1 MMPGPEGEM
10 AAHAADRGRLRAS
23 HADRN
28 RVVDV
33 LKAAFIEGRL
43 TKDELDARLSQ
54 TLAARTYADLA
65 ALTADIPPG
74 TGLARHPGPD
84 LAPEPRSTHWV
95 THQAVK
101 SGAATIGGLMLAIS
115 VLGIVAGQPAI
126 GVAIAAFVMI
136 LAAFAAALVGSLV
149 GATLMLENRRRRKRS
164 SGQSPTRPGSGASG
178 DQASQ
183 RPPSAG
189 PFPFPSRDPDK
200 PHTAE
205 AARIRRPRPRPSRQA
220 TVMLEARRAVYQA
233 V

>member
-1 MMPGPEGEM
+1 MMSGPEGEI
-10 AAHAADRGRLRAS
+10 APGTADRGHIRAS

-43 TKDELDARLSQ
+43 TKDELDTRLSQ

-74 TGLARHPGPD
+74 TKLARQPRPD
-84 LAPEPRSTHWV
+84 RAPAPQSTRWV
-95 THQAVK
+95 SHRAVK
-101 SGAATIGGLMLAIS
+101 SGAATIGGIAVAVIVTGVVLGNPAVGVILAVFVVMLAA
-115 VLGIVAGQPAI
+115 VAS
-126 GVAIAAFVMI
+126 
-136 LAAFAAALVGSLV
+136 ALVGSLV
-149 GATLMLENRRRRKRS
+149 GATLMLESRRRRRNS
-164 SGQSPTRPGSGASG
+164 HGQSPTRPGSGASG

-189 PFPFPSRDPDK
+189 PFPSRDPGDQY
-200 PHTAE
+200 TAE
-205 AARIRRPRPRPSRQA
+205 ASRIRRPGLRPSGQA

>member
-1 MMPGPEGEM
+1 MMGGPEGEM
-10 AAHAADRGRLRAS
+10 AARAADKGRMRAS

-54 TLAARTYADLA
+54 TLAARTYAELA

-74 TGLARHPGPD
+74 TNLARHPQPD
-84 LAPEPRSTHWV
+84 RAPAPQSTRWV
-95 THQAVK
+95 SHQAVK
-101 SGAATIGGLMLAIS
+101 SGAVTIGGLMLAIS
-115 VLGIVAGQPAI
+115 VLGIVAGHPVI

-136 LAAFAAALVGSLV
+136 LAALASALVGSLV
-149 GATLMLENRRRRKRS
+149 GATLMLESRRRRKRS
-164 SGQSPTRPGSGASG
+164 RGQSPTRPGSGVSG
-178 DQASQ
+178 DQASP

-189 PFPFPSRDPDK
+189 PFPARDPGEQY
-200 PHTAE
+200 TAE
-205 AARIRRPRPRPSRQA
+205 ATRIRRPRRRLSRQEM
-220 TVMLEARRAVYQA
+220 VMLVARRAVYQA